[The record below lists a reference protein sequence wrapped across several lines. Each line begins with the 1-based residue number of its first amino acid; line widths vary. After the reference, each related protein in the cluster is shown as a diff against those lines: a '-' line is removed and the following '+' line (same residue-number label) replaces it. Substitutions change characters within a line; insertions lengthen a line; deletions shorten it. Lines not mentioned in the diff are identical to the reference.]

1 MSKKEN
7 IGVTGGTGFVGSHL
21 LYYLTKEGNK
31 VNALKRKNS
40 SVELTKKIFL
50 WHEPDSLNLFNQI
63 NWVNGDVTDLDSLNN
78 FIKPGMKL
86 YHTAGLVSF
95 NPEDKEKLM
104 EINQNGTANVVNV
117 SLDKKIEKLCFVS
130 SIAAVGRD
138 NSEPLTSEETPW
150 DNRAKISNYAI
161 SKHEAEREVWRG
173 IAEGL
178 NAVIV
183 NPTIILG
190 PGDWNKGSV
199 KMFQKVYSGLS
210 FYTPGK
216 NGYVDVED
224 LVKIMILLENKP
236 ISGERF
242 IINSENVTYKDLFT
256 WMAEGLNVKPP
267 KYKAGKFLSEA
278 VWRIDK
284 IKSLVTRQK
293 PLITKETARTAQQS
307 YEYSNA
313 KIITATGYQ
322 FKPLKQTLKETGK
335 IFLNDVKKS

>member
-1 MSKKEN
+1 MSQKES

-21 LYYLTKEGNK
+21 LYYLAKAGNK

-40 SVELTKKIFL
+40 SVELTRKIFS
-50 WHEPDSLNLFNQI
+50 WHEPDYNDLFNQI
-63 NWVNGDVTDLDSLNN
+63 NWVNGDVTDIDSLED

-86 YHTAGLVSF
+86 FHTAGLVSF
-95 NPEDKEKLM
+95 NPEDKEKLI
-104 EINQNGTANVVNV
+104 EINQNGTANIVNV
-117 SLDKKIEKLCFVS
+117 SLEKKIEKLCFVS

-138 NSEPLTSEETPW
+138 NSEPLTTEETPW
-150 DNRAKISNYAI
+150 DNRAKVSNYAI
-161 SKHEAEREVWRG
+161 SKLEAEREVWRG

-216 NGYVDVED
+216 NGYVGVED
-224 LVKIMILLENKP
+224 LVKIMISLENKP

-242 IINSENVTYKDLFT
+242 IINSENVSYKKLFT
-256 WMAEGLNVKPP
+256 WMAEGLHVKPP

-278 VWRIDK
+278 VWRLDK
-284 IKSLVTRQK
+284 IKSWITRQK
-293 PLITKETARTAQQS
+293 PLITKETARTALQS
-307 YEYSNA
+307 YEYSNE
-313 KIITATGYQ
+313 KIINATGYQ
-322 FKPLKQTLKETGK
+322 FKPLQQTLLETGE
-335 IFLNDVKKS
+335 IFLKDIK